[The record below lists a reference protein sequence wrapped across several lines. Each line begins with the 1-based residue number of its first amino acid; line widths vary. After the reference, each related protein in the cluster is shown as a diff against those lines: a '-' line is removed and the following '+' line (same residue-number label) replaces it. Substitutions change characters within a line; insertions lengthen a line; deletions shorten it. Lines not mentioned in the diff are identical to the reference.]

1 MEDIIRRRHPNSIP
15 ALIYAASAVPGQNK
29 VYESV
34 EGSNDNAT
42 TTNRNNKN
50 ITAFLE
56 KQVKTLEKELE
67 DRDEENSRKVRAI
80 EQQYNA
86 MSLRYEDHIKQLED
100 KLVEVSTKSKS
111 SMEFNKNED
120 ELAKQKEEYEKII
133 SKLRDRLMDI
143 DIAKQNEDLDKDRTE
158 AVDKSKKTSRKNDAL
173 NSNNNVSK
181 KELNKLKTK
190 LLSKD
195 AEVDELRSTVLLL
208 QREREQLLLT
218 VSRQTVVGSAV
229 NITSRHQQQLQQKR
243 SKESLKLLD
252 NDNDNDN
259 ESDDSDDNLGKKST
273 STIKRSLEESSR
285 KLQLLEIENKR
296 LHQKI
301 EVCENKKIKKKFL
314 NS

>member
-42 TTNRNNKN
+42 TANSNNKN

-56 KQVKTLEKELE
+56 KQVKTLENELE

-100 KLVEVSTKSKS
+100 KVVEVSTKSKS
-111 SMEFNKNED
+111 AMELNQKED
-120 ELAKQKEEYEKII
+120 ELARQKEEYEKII
-133 SKLRDRLMDI
+133 STLRDRLMDI
-143 DIAKQNEDLDKDRTE
+143 DIAKQNEHLDKDRTE
-158 AVDKSKKTSRKNDAL
+158 AVNKSKKTNRKN
-173 NSNNNVSK
+173 NIVENNNISK
-181 KELNKLKTK
+181 KELNRLKTK
-190 LLSKD
+190 LLSRD
-195 AEVDELRSTVLLL
+195 AECDELRSTVLLL

-218 VSRQTVVGSAV
+218 VSSRQSAVGSAA

-243 SKESLKLLD
+243 SKESLQLLD
-252 NDNDNDN
+252 NNNDTDSETN
-259 ESDDSDDNLGKKST
+259 ESDGIENLGKKSN
-273 STIKRSLEESSR
+273 STIKRSMEESSR

-301 EVCENKKIKKKFL
+301 EVCEKYIEKCF
-314 NS
+314 